1 MRLSSLLIV
10 VSAFGLA
17 AIVSIVAATFSADLI
32 EETSRRSV
40 KSALEDKDMMW
51 TNVHAEGLQVFL
63 TGVAPTEANRFRAL
77 STAGGIVDAARVIDN
92 MQVEATAD
100 LAPPRFS
107 VEILRNDSGI
117 QLIGLIPE
125 SSDRM
130 ALLKSLNKLDGKPS
144 VTDFLET
151 ADYRQPKGWE
161 QATGFA
167 LYALQ
172 HLPRTK
178 ISVEAGKVSVTAMS
192 DSAEHRDEIETKL
205 RRKAPA
211 NLQLALSISAPRPV
225 ITPFTL
231 RFVKDESGVRFDACS
246 ADSEVA
252 QRRILETAKTAG
264 LGTNATCTIGLGV
277 PTPAWAD
284 AVVIALKGVAGLGG
298 GSVTFSDADIT
309 LVSLEGT
316 DQAVFDR
323 VIGEMETSLPDVFAL
338 HSTLP
343 EPEVVNEDGSI
354 PEFTA
359 TLSPEGLL
367 QLRGR
372 LSDDLSRDT
381 ASNYAR
387 ARFGSDSVHMAA
399 RLDSELPANWTLR
412 VMAGLDALAEL
423 HNGALMITPD
433 SLDVRGQTGDPE
445 ANARISQM
453 LADRLLQSDKFSID
467 VSYQEKLDPIALL
480 PTPEEC
486 ELAVRNILKDQK
498 ITFEPGSG
506 TLDPSASSIIDQIA
520 TVLAAC
526 AEAKLEIQ
534 GHTDSQGREEM
545 NQALSQTRAQSVLN
559 ALHERRI
566 LTNSF
571 SAKGYG
577 ESQAIADNETEEGR
591 EANRRIEFV
600 LIRPEPTAEEATA
613 LEEAEQVA
621 TADDGADAAAD
632 TENAASSEAE
642 TTTQDSGEATQ
653 QESTDDQN

>member
-10 VSAFGLA
+10 ISAFGLA
-17 AIVSIVAATFSADLI
+17 AIVSLVAATFSADLI

-40 KSALEDKDMMW
+40 KRALEDKDMMW
-51 TNVHAEGLQVFL
+51 TKVHAEGLQVFL

-125 SSDRM
+125 SSDRLSM
-130 ALLKSLNKLDGKPS
+130 LKSLSKLDGKPS
-144 VTDFLET
+144 ITDFLET
-151 ADYRQPKGWE
+151 ADYTQPKGWE
-161 QATGFA
+161 QATRFA
-167 LYALQ
+167 LYALEY
-172 HLPRTK
+172 LPRTK
-178 ISVEAGKVSVTAMS
+178 ISIEAGKVSVTAMS
-192 DSAEHRDEIETKL
+192 DSTEQRDEIESKL

-211 NLQLALSISAPRPV
+211 NLKLTLNISAPRPV

-231 RFVKDESGVRFDACS
+231 RFVKDDSGVRFDACS

-264 LGTNATCTIGLGV
+264 LDTNATCTIGLGV

-298 GSVTFSDADIT
+298 GSVTFSDADVT
-309 LVSLEGT
+309 LVALEGT

-343 EPEVVNEDGSI
+343 EPEIVSEDGSI

-381 ASNYAR
+381 TSNYAR

-399 RLDSELPANWTLR
+399 RLDGELPANWTLR

-433 SLDVRGQTGDPE
+433 SLEVRGQTGDPE

-453 LADRLLQSDKFSID
+453 LANRLQQSDKFSID
-467 VSYQEKLDPIALL
+467 VSYQEKLDPIAQL
-480 PTPEEC
+480 PTPDEC

-506 TLDPSASSIIDQIA
+506 TLDESAGPIIDQIA
-520 TVLAAC
+520 EVLAAC
-526 AEAKLEIQ
+526 ADAKLEIQ

-577 ESQAIADNETEEGR
+577 ESQAIANNETEDGR

-600 LIRPEPTAEEATA
+600 LIRPEPIAEEATA
-613 LEEAEQVA
+613 LEEAEQA
-621 TADDGADAAAD
+621 APADDGATASTDEAD
-632 TENAASSEAE
+632 TE
-642 TTTQDSGEATQ
+642 TTTQDAGDATQ